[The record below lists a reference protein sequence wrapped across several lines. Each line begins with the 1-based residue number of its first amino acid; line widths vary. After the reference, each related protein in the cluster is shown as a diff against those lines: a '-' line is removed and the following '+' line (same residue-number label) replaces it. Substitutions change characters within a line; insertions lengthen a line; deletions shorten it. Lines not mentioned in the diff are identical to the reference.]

1 MMKTTKKVLSG
12 TLWMARGTAT
22 TVGLAVMLAVVLG
35 IGTTA
40 LAAAPG
46 DPFKLG
52 KTNTIDKITTLVGN
66 VNKAMLKIDNNS
78 TGDSATALNL
88 QVKPGKAPMK
98 VDSGTKVA
106 NLNSDELDGK
116 SASGIGVNGLEQV
129 TSSSANNSDSSK
141 TATAVCPE
149 GKVVVGTGYSISGG
163 KSGSFPNVETDVV
176 IDTLLPNDLFVTTIA
191 FEQEPTSAN
200 WAVTARAICATAP

>member
-1 MMKTTKKVLSG
+1 MMKMTKKVLSG

-22 TVGLAVMLAVVLG
+22 MLGFAVMLAVVLG
-35 IGTTA
+35 VGTAA

-52 KTNTIDKITTLVGN
+52 KSNSVDKITTLVGS

-78 TGDSATALNL
+78 TGASATALNL
-88 QVKPGKAPMK
+88 QVEPGQAPMK

-106 NLNSDELDGK
+106 DLNSDELDGK

-129 TSSSANNSDSSK
+129 SSSSANNSDSSK
-141 TATAVCPE
+141 TAVASCPSE
-149 GKVVVGTGYSISGG
+149 KVVVGTGYDISGG
-163 KSGSFPNVETDVV
+163 KSGFSPNDETDVV
-176 IDTLLPNDLFVTTIA
+176 IDEIVPVSTAVFVDA
-191 FEQEPTSAN
+191 VEEEPTSAN
-200 WAVTARAICATAP
+200 WSVRATAICATAP

>member
-1 MMKTTKKVLSG
+1 MMKMTKKVLSG

-22 TVGLAVMLAVVLG
+22 MLGFAVMLAVVLG
-35 IGTTA
+35 VGTAA

-52 KTNTIDKITTLVGN
+52 KSNSVDKITTLVGS

-88 QVKPGKAPMK
+88 QVKPGQAPMK

-106 NLNSDELDGK
+106 NLNSDLLDGK
-116 SASGIGVNGLEQV
+116 GADQIGVNGLEQV
-129 TSSSANNSDSSK
+129 TATSATNSSSGKSAVAN
-141 TATAVCPE
+141 CPP
-149 GKVVVGTGYSISGG
+149 GKVLVGTGYNTNNG
-163 KSGSFPNVETDVV
+163 KSGVFPNEETDIV
-176 IDTLLPNDLFVTTIA
+176 IDAVFPSPTNVSVVAL
-191 FEQEPTSAN
+191 EEEPTSVN
-200 WAVTARAICATAP
+200 WSVTARAICATAP